1 MKRVCTACGET
12 VEYKD
17 LAKAY
22 ESEDGRV
29 VVMTDEDFADLPV
42 PGIRDIDVLE
52 FVPREQV
59 DPILFDR
66 SYYLEPDGRSVKPY
80 VLLRE
85 ALQQT
90 ERTAIV
96 KVVLRTKQQLAA
108 LRVRDDVLVLQTM
121 LWPDEVR
128 AAEFDTLAGDVE
140 IRPQE
145 LAMAESL
152 IDNLSADFDPGMYH
166 DEYREALTAVIEAK
180 LAGGTDVQEPVVVA
194 GDEGAT
200 SVVDLMTALRESV
213 ERTKAAR
220 GGARSPAAS
229 AASAAEPAAPAEA
242 PTEEAAP
249 ATRPARRR
257 RTA

>member
-1 MKRVCTACGET
+1 
-12 VEYKD
+12 
-17 LAKAY
+17 
-22 ESEDGRV
+22 
-29 VVMTDEDFADLPV
+29 
-42 PGIRDIDVLE
+42 
-52 FVPREQV
+52 
-59 DPILFDR
+59 
-66 SYYLEPDGRSVKPY
+66 
-80 VLLRE
+80 
-85 ALQQT
+85 
-90 ERTAIV
+90 
-96 KVVLRTKQQLAA
+96 
-108 LRVRDDVLVLQTM
+108 
-121 LWPDEVR
+121 
-128 AAEFDTLAGDVE
+128 
-140 IRPQE
+140 
-145 LAMAESL
+145 MAESL

-220 GGARSPAAS
+220 GGTRSP

-242 PTEEAAP
+242 PTEEATP